1 MNANPVFVEV
11 LQSLP
16 SVAGGAAEHLS
27 LTDEALALTRASQV
41 MRPAKA
47 QGS

>member
-16 SVAGGAAEHLS
+16 LVAGGAADHLS
-27 LTDEALALTRASQV
+27 LTDEALALTRASQGLT
-41 MRPAKA
+41 PEKT